1 MNIGVV
7 IRAAASVTPT
17 WTTAAL
23 IAAAC
28 RQGHLVWVV
37 EVRDLGVD
45 VHRVTGRAFRFPP
58 DAASTPDAISTSLQ
72 RRTVRRSLIDMARL
86 DLLMLR
92 CAPLEPTLLAL
103 ALRIEDAG
111 VEVVNRPSALARVLS
126 KAWLASHDLPTPRTL
141 VTRSRGA
148 AHLFHQD
155 EGDIVVKPDRGSGG
169 VGVRAVQKG
178 DIVGLDDAFT
188 HARQA
193 GGLVV
198 LQRRI
203 QDPDGER
210 RLVVCDGLL
219 LGGYVRQNRDGEFR
233 HNLKRGATPRPLTPD
248 ARDARIVQR
257 LAPLLH
263 DIGVRFAGLDVLGG
277 RLVEVN
283 AVNPGGTVHA
293 DALHGTRLADRV
305 VRLLTRAERTEDGL
319 PTPPDE
325 ETGRRPDRAR

>member
-23 IAAAC
+23 IAAAS

-58 DAASTPDAISTSLQ
+58 DPQSSPATISQTLQ
-72 RRTVRRSLIDMARL
+72 HRTARRSLIDMARL

-92 CAPLEPTLLAL
+92 CAPLDPTLLAL

-111 VEVVNRPSALARVLS
+111 VEVVNRPAGLARVLS
-126 KAWLASHDLPTPRTL
+126 KAWLASHDLPTPETL
-141 VTRSRGA
+141 VTRSRGS

-155 EGDIVVKPDRGSGG
+155 HGAVVVKPDRGSGG
-169 VGVRAVQKG
+169 VGVCAVQKG
-178 DIVGLDDAFT
+178 DIQGLDDAFT
-188 HARQA
+188 RARRA

-198 LQRRI
+198 LQPRLH
-203 QDPDGER
+203 DPVGER
-210 RLVVCDGLL
+210 RLVVCDGHL
-219 LGGYVRQNRDGEFR
+219 LGGYVRHNAQGEFR
-233 HNLKRGATPRPLTPD
+233 HNLKRGATPGPLPPD
-248 ARDARIVQR
+248 SRDERIVSR
-257 LAPLLH
+257 LAPLLQE
-263 DIGVRFAGLDVLGG
+263 IGVRFAGLDVLAG

-305 VRLLTRAERTEDGL
+305 VRLLTRAERIEDGL

>member
-7 IRAAASVTPT
+7 IRSAASITPS

-23 IAAAC
+23 IAAAS

-37 EVRDLGVD
+37 EVRNLGVD

-58 DAASTPDAISTSLQ
+58 NADSSPASVSTALQ
-72 RRTVRRSLIDMARL
+72 QRTTRRSLVDMARL
-86 DLLMLR
+86 DLLLLR
-92 CAPLEPTLLAL
+92 CAPLDPTLLAL

-111 VEVVNRPSALARVLS
+111 VEVVNRPAGLARVLS
-126 KAWLASHDLPTPRTL
+126 KAWLASHDLPTPETL
-141 VTRSRGA
+141 VTRSRGS

-155 EGDIVVKPDRGSGG
+155 QGDIVVKPDRGSGG
-169 VGVRAVQKG
+169 VGVQAVQKG
-178 DIVGLDDAFT
+178 DNAGLDDAFT
-188 HARQA
+188 AARKA

-198 LQRRI
+198 LQPRLH
-203 QDPDGER
+203 DPAGER
-210 RLVVCDGLL
+210 RLVVCDGQI
-219 LGGYVRQNRDGEFR
+219 LGGYVRKSRAGEFR
-233 HNLKRGATPRPLTPD
+233 HNLKRGATPSPLPPD
-248 ARDARIVQR
+248 PRDARIVAR
-257 LAPLLH
+257 LAPLLLE
-263 DIGVRFAGLDVLGG
+263 IGVRFAGLDVLGG

-325 ETGRRPDRAR
+325 EAGRRPDRAR